1 MAHDGSLKFDTKIST
16 EGFEDGTST
25 IKRAAKACA
34 KSAEQAGSRVN
45 EAFNKSTQIS
55 SLENQIKQTEQK
67 IQEMSAS
74 LESMENAKVPTD
86 EYQELSGLMDKTQL
100 KLDGLLDR
108 QQKLEDQG
116 VSKNSSRWKSL
127 QYDIDETTQRLE
139 VYKAELQDT
148 IDRDRAFTAGQDS
161 AGYVKKAEALDN
173 LNNKLY
179 VQKQRLADL
188 IGKESEAAQEAARL
202 REIADNAEVS
212 NQKIVELNKQLQELK
227 ARQKELQAAGV
238 GMGYAE
244 YDNNAAKI
252 KRATE
257 AIKAYQAEVESMPAL
272 ESTQTVGFAQSI
284 KMAFQSLGEIVAQ
297 SGSKMALA
305 CVLAQGGTKAL
316 SAGMKAAYSAGKTLL
331 GVTVKLAGTGL
342 RGLGTMA
349 QKAAGTLLKLG
360 KAMLSGEQKTKSYG
374 RSFGNMIAKMMLFSA
389 VRKILSGIT
398 SAFKEG
404 IQNYAQYSSSF
415 NALMSSFVSSLSQLK
430 NSIGSAFSPI
440 TSTIIPILDAL
451 IQKLIQVINVI
462 GQFLAALTGK
472 STFSKAI
479 KTNTD
484 YAKSIGAAGS
494 AAKDAGQDAKK
505 ALAPFDQLNQVQD
518 QSSAGSGG
526 GGGGGVDAGSLFEE
540 VSIESSIKDFADRL
554 KAAIKAGDWA
564 GVGKIIGEAINKGVA
579 KITNYIEWD
588 NVKDRI
594 VPMITAF
601 TTAFNS
607 AVATIDW
614 YAIGNMFGAGINTIA
629 NTLYLLIRGIDWY
642 RLGIAFGQGLNG
654 LVYKVDWELFGQT
667 IGAYFQAKIA
677 LLTGF
682 VTTADWPSIGVAIST
697 ALMGILS
704 EIDWAML
711 GTLFAEG
718 FNGIFSV
725 IGNFAANFDWT
736 EFGSSLALSLSTF
749 FQTFDWANAG
759 TAISDIVL
767 GMLNA
772 LITFTVET
780 DWYAFGQGVSTGIQA
795 IDWAGIVSGVFAF
808 IGAAFG
814 GFAAFLGGLLADGA
828 AAAKA
833 YFQGKIEECGG
844 NVVAG
849 ILKGILDA
857 VVGIGVWIY
866 NNIFQ
871 PFIKGFKDAFGIHSP
886 STKMAEMGKFLWD
899 GFCKGIKEFFSDPGA
914 FIKANITDPF
924 ISKLKSFL
932 GIHSPSTV
940 MAEIGGY
947 TVDGFNEGVEKNQ
960 SNTQSVIQGW
970 ASGIASWFSN
980 KLGLSNNNSDESQK
994 WAAGVMTGYNS
1005 AISRGYTQSQSVMET
1020 WADSIRKWFTDGG
1033 ESKGVNEESW
1043 KKFAL
1048 QIINAFQAQI
1058 QSGYVATKASMETW
1072 STNIRTWFW
1081 GDSNISGTGGL
1092 YQIFHEM
1099 GRRVNEGFANG
1110 ILDFSYLTK
1119 NAMGKW
1125 AQDAVQEAKS
1135 GLDIHSPS
1143 KEAYSIAEY
1152 FVEGF
1157 NNGIAAMVKSS
1168 QEAILDW
1175 VDGMTGA
1182 TEGASLQIPL
1192 TFDIQNAA
1200 SYLPVVASG
1209 TITPPR
1215 AGEHANANTTGS
1227 NTLLEELAGLMKQLK
1242 ELPEKLA
1249 NSTSGETRII
1259 LEMDGT
1265 VVYDKVVEKNQQA
1278 TGRTGKNPLVT

>member
-86 EYQELSGLMDKTQL
+86 EYQELFRLVDKTQL

-244 YDNNAAKI
+244 YDQNIAKI
-252 KRATE
+252 EELTE
-257 AIKAYQAEVESMPAL
+257 ELKAYRESLEGAEAE
-272 ESTQTVGFAQSI
+272 TQRFGQY
-284 KMAFQSLGEIVAQ
+284 MQGAFQSGNVGLMVLAAFAEVG
-297 SGSKMALA
+297 ALA
-305 CVLAQGGTKAL
+305 GKALRKLASAGFNLAREAAKKFFNVVSQITKSALNQLANVAKRAAQGVL
-316 SAGMKAAYSAGKTLL
+316 SLGKSFLFGNKQASSL
-331 GVTVKLAGTGL
+331 N
-342 RGLGTMA
+342 RGLG
-349 QKAAGTLLKLG
+349 
-360 KAMLSGEQKTKSYG
+360 S
-374 RSFGNMIAKMMLFSA
+374 LFKRFVLFRM
-389 VRKILSGIT
+389 VRQIISSIT

-415 NALMSSFVSSLSQLK
+415 NAVMSSFVSSLSQLK

-440 TSTIIPILDAL
+440 TNTIIPILDAL

-1058 QSGYVATKASMETW
+1058 QSGYVATKASIETW

-1215 AGEHANANTTGS
+1215 VGEHANANTTGS